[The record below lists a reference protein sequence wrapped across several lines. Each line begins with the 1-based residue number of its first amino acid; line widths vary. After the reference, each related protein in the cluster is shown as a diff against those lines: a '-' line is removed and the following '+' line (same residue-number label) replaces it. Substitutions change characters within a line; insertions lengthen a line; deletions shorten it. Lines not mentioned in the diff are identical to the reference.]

1 MQTHARITLIPLLV
15 AAVSLAACGPES
27 AKTADAAPAAD
38 AAASATAPAAA
49 PAPAPRAATKP
60 APKPAVAQG
69 ELGTITAVA
78 PVHATAPTTGA
89 GAVLGGVLGAAVG
102 NQVGG
107 GDGRKLA
114 TVLGAAGGAVV
125 GNNVEKSR
133 NTHVV
138 GYRVDVKLDDGQ
150 MKSLHLPQAQ
160 GFATGQRVRLLNGVL
175 QPV

>member
-1 MQTHARITLIPLLV
+1 MQAHARITLIPLLV
-15 AAVSLAACGPES
+15 AALSLAACGPES
-27 AKTADAAPAAD
+27 PKTAEAAPAAD
-38 AAASATAPAAA
+38 AAASATPPAA
-49 PAPAPRAATKP
+49 RTAAKP

-69 ELGTITAVA
+69 ELGTIAAVV

-107 GDGRKLA
+107 GDGRKIA

-125 GNNVEKSR
+125 GHNVEKSR

-160 GFATGQRVRLLNGVL
+160 GFATGQRVRLVNGVL
-175 QPV
+175 KPV